1 MNPYRR
7 YQQQSE
13 PDTGW
18 TRIDLLLALY
28 DKALERLDRAEAA
41 LRAGD
46 TSGAVTLLLKTQELV
61 MALAQ
66 GVRVEVNPEVNT
78 NILRL
83 YEFAMHELARANVK
97 AIANV
102 RKVLRTLREGFEAI
116 RAEANAM
123 ERDGRLAPM
132 DRSPMVAAT
141 A

>member
-7 YQQQSE
+7 YQQQPE

-28 DKALERLDRAEAA
+28 DKALERLDRAEEA
-41 LRAGD
+41 LRAND
-46 TSGAVTLLLKTQELV
+46 TAGAVSLLLKTQQII
-61 MALAQ
+61 MALAE
-66 GVRVEVNPEVNT
+66 GVRVDVNPEVNT

-83 YEFAMHELARANVK
+83 YEFAMHETAQANVK
-97 AIANV
+97 AIGNA

-116 RAEANAM
+116 RVEANAM
-123 ERDGRLAPM
+123 ERDGRIAPM
-132 DRSPMVAAT
+132 GRGEAVVAT